1 MTHDEALELIEI
13 AAAEPDGF
21 ERLAA
26 GDRPE
31 AAALAGHLAG
41 CSSCRAEYDEFRRL
55 SVVFRSTLVEL
66 PPEDLRDRTLAV
78 VAALGRPRPGRED
91 ARLSEASV
99 PAAAPGRSESS
110 PIVSRRRQLL
120 RLAGLAAALLVALGV
135 GALAGV
141 QSREGEVR
149 QQALTVRGLERVAAA
164 ALAVAAEPDA
174 RSVALAST
182 DGRAAGRVLFSPTT
196 GQLVVVATGLEPPPP
211 GAELRC
217 WVEVAGERMVVGRMV
232 FAADLAYWA
241 GPAEVLTSAEL
252 PSRFGISLV
261 RVSGGE
267 PGEPILEGRP

>member
-1 MTHDEALELIEI
+1 MTHEEALELIEL

-41 CSSCRAEYDEFRRL
+41 CSTCRTEYDDLRRL
-55 SVVFRSTLVEL
+55 SVVLRSSLVEL
-66 PPEDLRDRTLAV
+66 PPEDLRERTLAV
-78 VAALGRPRPGRED
+78 VASLGRPRPGRD
-91 ARLSEASV
+91 VAGLPEAS
-99 PAAAPGRSESS
+99 ADAEAPGAPKAS
-110 PIVSRRRQLL
+110 PITPRRWHLV
-120 RLAGLAAALLVALGV
+120 RLAGLAAALLVALGI

-149 QQALTVRGLERVAAA
+149 QQAVTVRGLERVAAA
-164 ALAVAAEPDA
+164 ALALAAEPDA

-182 DGRAAGRVLFSPTT
+182 DGRASGRVLFSTTT

-217 WVEVAGERMVVGRMV
+217 WVEVAGERSVVGRMV

-241 GPAEVLTSAEL
+241 GPAGVLASGGG

-261 RVSGGE
+261 RGSGAE
-267 PGEPILEGRP
+267 PGEPVLEGRP